1 MLTLQAARAFAQEWE
16 QAWNS
21 HDLERILLHYAP
33 AVTLTS
39 PVAARLLNNPDVVGK
54 EALRQYFQTGIQAYP
69 NLAFRVVDV
78 TCGVSSIVI
87 YYENQN
93 GVRVS
98 EFMEFDSDGQVTR
111 VIAHYN
117 T

>member
-1 MLTLQAARAFAQEWE
+1 MLTLQAARAFAQDWE

-21 HDLERILLHYAP
+21 RDLERILLHYAP
-33 AVTLTS
+33 SVTLTS
-39 PVAARLLNNPDVVGK
+39 PVAARLLNNPNVVGK
-54 EALRQYFQTGIQAYP
+54 EALRQYFKTGIQAYP
-69 NLAFRVVDV
+69 NLSFRVLDV
-78 TCGVSSIVI
+78 TCGLSSMVI

-98 EFMEFDSDGQVTR
+98 EFMEFDSDHKVTR